1 MQLQLDSQDIHLLRE
16 LAGLGAV
23 SSRVLDQDHRL
34 ERLELAFPPCPPP
47 AVAHR
52 CSGTSTVVRNR
63 PTPHRRACWN
73 PGS

>member
-34 ERLELAFPPCPPP
+34 ERLELDFSLHLDRIGP
-47 AVAHR
+47 AHVYRH
-52 CSGTSTVVRNR
+52 SGVKPKR
-63 PTPHRRACWN
+63 
-73 PGS
+73 